1 MNNNEMTAVFVF
13 SKKTGFLKSI
23 LPNADSHEELKL
35 IESAVKQLMKP
46 ETGNWI
52 SRLFKR

>member
-1 MNNNEMTAVFVF
+1 MDDEFSAVFVF

-23 LPNADSHEELKL
+23 LPNAKTHEETKM
-35 IESAVKQLMKP
+35 IEDAIKRLVKP

-52 SRLFKR
+52 SRIFKK